1 VRACRELLCYIED
14 LPAEVLDV
22 SIPRGWESYG
32 EYLSAVEKLGGFAVN
47 VTGMVGHNM
56 LRTYVMGEAAWDRP
70 ASEEER
76 ARCARTCSG
85 WPT

>member
-1 VRACRELLCYIED
+1 MLHRGPTRRGARRVHS
-14 LPAEVLDV
+14 P
-22 SIPRGWESYG
+22 GWESYG